1 MLQTFHEL
9 LQVTDLCKS
18 HPEENQ
24 IDLNLIDPP
33 PANKL

>member
-9 LQVTDLCKS
+9 LQVTDLS